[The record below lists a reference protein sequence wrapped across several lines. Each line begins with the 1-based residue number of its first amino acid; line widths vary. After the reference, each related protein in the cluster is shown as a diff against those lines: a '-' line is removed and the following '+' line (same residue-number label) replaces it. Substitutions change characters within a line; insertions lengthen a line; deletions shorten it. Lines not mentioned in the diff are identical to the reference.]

1 MPTHLFLQRRRW
13 SRRRRRVLAG
23 HQRGGRRRCDDAL
36 VPGHAQL
43 HDPLGGLGGVPAL
56 LHQPR
61 HVGLGQAHA
70 QPHRAV
76 GAHLHGRRRRR
87 RRRRGGEARGGG
99 RRQDGRHVRDGAPG
113 QHQALQALAGA
124 HAQRARP
131 RLARRARVVAVPGA
145 AAGDLHQEV
154 ELPGLERRVAVQ
166 RARAHAQPPHL
177 LRLQELVARVAAQRR
192 ARRRGGLVAERGA
205 VHRHHLGRA
214 PPARQSVA
222 HGAVAWP
229 HAARPQAF
237 GCCFASD
244 EEMLAAG
251 EEQVTA
257 FFQKR

>member
-1 MPTHLFLQRRRW
+1 VHMAAHLFLQRRR
-13 SRRRRRVLAG
+13 RVVLAG
-23 HQRGGRRRCDDAL
+23 HQRGGRRRRRGDDALL

-76 GAHLHGRRRRR
+76 GAHLHGRRRR
-87 RRRRGGEARGGG
+87 
-99 RRQDGRHVRDGAPG
+99 QDGRHVRDGAPG

-131 RLARRARVVAVPGA
+131 RLARRARVVVAGA

-222 HGAVAWP
+222 HGAVWRGRTP
-229 HAARPQAF
+229 RARRPSGVAL
-237 GCCFASD
+237 
-244 EEMLAAG
+244 LA
-251 EEQVTA
+251 T
-257 FFQKR
+257 RSC